1 MRLTHSHDRSNS
13 DMVNMGSLMARDEI
27 EQWRQTA
34 LDEAM
39 RYCAS
44 VPGVVLSWEMD
55 RINTFCDQ
63 LKREADDR
71 RETES
76 SE

>member
-1 MRLTHSHDRSNS
+1 MTK
-13 DMVNMGSLMARDEI
+13 DEI
-27 EQWRQTA
+27 EQWRQKA
-34 LDEAM
+34 LDEII

-44 VPGVVLSWEMD
+44 VPGVVLHWEMD
-55 RINTFCDQ
+55 RINTFYDW